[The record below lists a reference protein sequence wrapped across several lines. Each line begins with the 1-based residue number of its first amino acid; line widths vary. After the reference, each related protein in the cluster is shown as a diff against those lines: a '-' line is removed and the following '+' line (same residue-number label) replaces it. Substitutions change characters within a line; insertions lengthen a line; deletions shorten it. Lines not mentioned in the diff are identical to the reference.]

1 MAWVIA
7 LSFVVCAWL
16 MYHKVLSALLAL
28 PLMALVIAL
37 AAQPGEPLAA
47 LSLVFGKGTTR
58 LAGAMSNAVFGAVL
72 AQVVAVSG
80 VAEAIVRRA
89 AELAGDRP
97 VSVSLVMIIATAVAF
112 TAISGLGA
120 AIMVGS
126 IVLPILVGVGL
137 APVAAVGMFLFG
149 VSLGGAWNVSNWGMF
164 RDLLGLENGIIM
176 QLSLACTVPL
186 ALATLAYVL
195 RESRRARAAFAQ
207 VPPTGAV
214 PAVGPAALFTPL
226 LPIGLVLGAKLA
238 GVELEINAALAL
250 AILYGVVATRPR
262 DMTQSLSA
270 AIVEGIRAVAPVLWL
285 MMGIGMV
292 VTVLMA
298 DNVTGAVGPLLARA
312 VPHGAVSYVLV
323 FGLLSPLALYRGPLN
338 LYGMGA
344 GLGAMLKA
352 ALGGPLVGGA
362 LMGSGLVQG
371 VCDPTNT
378 HNTWAAGFAGCDVN
392 DVLRSTLSYAW
403 AANVVALVWIQV
415 AHG

>member
-7 LSFVVCAWL
+7 LSFLVCAWL
-16 MYHKVLSALLAL
+16 MYRKVLSALLAL

-37 AAQPGEPLAA
+37 VAQPGQPLEA
-47 LSLVFGKGTTR
+47 LGLVFGKGATR
-58 LAGAMSNAVFGAVL
+58 LSGAMSNAVFGAVL

-97 VSVSLVMIIATAVAF
+97 VTVSLTMIVATAVAF

-137 APVAAVGMFLFG
+137 APTAAVGMFLFG
-149 VSLGGAWNVSNWGMF
+149 ISLGGAWNVGNWGMF
-164 RDLLGLENGIIM
+164 RDLLALDQGTIIG
-176 QLSLACTVPL
+176 LSLACTVPL
-186 ALATLAYVL
+186 AAATLVFVL
-195 RESRRARAAFAQ
+195 RESRRARRALAD
-207 VPPTGAV
+207 VPPAKPA
-214 PAVGPAALFTPL
+214 PAVGVAALLTPV
-226 LPIGLVLGAKLA
+226 LPIAIMLLA
-238 GVELEINAALAL
+238 HVCRVELEINAALAM

-262 DMTQSLSA
+262 DIVQSLSA

-298 DNVTGAVGPLLARA
+298 DSVTGAVAPLLSRA
-312 VPHGAVSYVLV
+312 VPSGAVGYVLV

-344 GLGAMLKA
+344 GLGAMLKG

-378 HNTWAAGFAGCDVN
+378 HNAWAASFAGCDVN
-392 DVLRSTLSYAW
+392 DVLRATLPYAW
-403 AANVVALVWIQV
+403 VANLLALIWIRVAN
-415 AHG
+415 G